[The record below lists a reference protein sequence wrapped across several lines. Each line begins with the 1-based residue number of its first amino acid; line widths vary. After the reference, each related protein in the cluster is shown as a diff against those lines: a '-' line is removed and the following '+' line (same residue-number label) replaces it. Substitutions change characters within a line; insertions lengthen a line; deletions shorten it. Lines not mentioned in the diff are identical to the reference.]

1 MAGVEA
7 VRYLETKGVHIL
19 TNPSTFLSKTKLDLK
34 KAADRT
40 GLLVPRD
47 TPGKYPK
54 IVKYSD
60 GCGSLQLDYDS
71 ICHTEEQ
78 VQLRVAYLKEQN
90 PKFGTM
96 VEDYI
101 AGRECSAIVVE
112 MGTEVVALTPL
123 QYVFPKD
130 TPSDREFL
138 TWHNKFEA
146 CETGEIQYELVR
158 PEQALKMQQAAV
170 DAFKALDANG
180 GGGWARVDM
189 RLEEDTGKVYVLE
202 VNSIPVVFY
211 PVGNTLGDDLVVG
224 ETFPG
229 AHPAFFDMLLATKQ
243 MQLGQHNDRS
253 RSVAALYASLSSK
266 YADMWAET
274 GLRKIQEQFASNFS
288 FDGTVLDVAC
298 GMGHF
303 GRVLHGQGVKADV
316 YGIDACEEM
325 LQSPHIKAH
334 YQQPIRIG
342 PMQELIM
349 ASHEPTNVNVSFT
362 APH

>member
-1 MAGVEA
+1 M
-7 VRYLETKGVHIL
+7 
-19 TNPSTFLSKTKLDLK
+19 
-34 KAADRT
+34 T
-40 GLLVPRD
+40 GLLIPKD

-60 GCGSLQLDYDS
+60 GCGSLQLDYNS

-78 VQLRVAYLKEQN
+78 VRLRVVYLKEQN

-112 MGTEVVALTPL
+112 MGPEVVALTPL

-130 TPSDREFL
+130 TPSDQEFL

-146 CETGEIQYELVR
+146 CETGEIQYGLVR
-158 PEQALKMQQAAV
+158 SEQASKMQQAAV
-170 DAFKALDANG
+170 DAFKALGANG

-189 RLEEDTGKVYVLE
+189 RLENDTGNVYVLE

-229 AHPAFFDMLLATKQ
+229 GHPAFFDMLLATKQ
-243 MQLGQHNDRS
+243 MQLGRHNDRS
-253 RSVAALYASLSSK
+253 RGAAELYASLAPK
-266 YADMWAET
+266 YADMWAVT
-274 GLRKIQEQFASNFS
+274 GLRKIQGHFASDFA
-288 FDGTVLDVAC
+288 FDGTVLDMAC

-303 GRVLHGQGVKADV
+303 GRVLHEHGVRADV
-316 YGIDACEEM
+316 
-325 LQSPHIKAH
+325 
-334 YQQPIRIG
+334 
-342 PMQELIM
+342 
-349 ASHEPTNVNVSFT
+349 
-362 APH
+362 